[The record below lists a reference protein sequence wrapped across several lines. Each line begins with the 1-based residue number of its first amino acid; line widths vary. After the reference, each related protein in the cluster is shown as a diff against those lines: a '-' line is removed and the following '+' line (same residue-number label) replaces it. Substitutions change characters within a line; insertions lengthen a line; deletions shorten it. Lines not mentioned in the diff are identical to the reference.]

1 MTAALQTSFKL
12 NEGEV
17 DVTVEATARPTT
29 ATTGTTASDLMT
41 FIDVQQKKGYMKANT
56 AHSLKAAAKK
66 VLSIDGD
73 LDHIDV
79 SQVDVDE
86 LFRRFANLPV
96 ADGLKQESK
105 IAYRQRVGQAIS
117 WFLGYKADPVGWRPP
132 ATAPRPTGNGHGK
145 NKPKPTPP
153 ARHTLPADQTP
164 TPPLPP
170 TVEGKWRVI
179 DFPFP
184 LRDGLIAHLLLPA
197 DLKRAEV
204 RRLNAYMTTLAAD
217 IEEGQ

>member
-1 MTAALQTSFKL
+1 M
-12 NEGEV
+12 
-17 DVTVEATARPTT
+17 TVEAPARPTT
-29 ATTGTTASDLMT
+29 ATTGTKASDLMA
-41 FIDVQQKKGYMKANT
+41 FIDQQQKKGYMKANT
-56 AHSLKAAAKK
+56 AHSLRAAVKK

-73 LDHIDV
+73 LGNIDV
-79 SQVDVDE
+79 SKVDVDE

-96 ADGLKQESK
+96 GDKLKQESK

-132 ATAPRPTGNGHGK
+132 ATTPRPTGNGHVK
-145 NKPKPTPP
+145 TKPTTPT
-153 ARHTLPADQTP
+153 RHTPPADQTP
-164 TPPLPP
+164 PPPPP
-170 TVEGKWRVI
+170 TAEGKWRVI

-197 DLKRAEV
+197 DLKRTEV

-217 IEEGQ
+217 AEEGQ

>member
-1 MTAALQTSFKL
+1 LQTSFNL
-12 NEGEV
+12 DEGEANM
-17 DVTVEATARPTT
+17 TVEAPARPTT
-29 ATTGTTASDLMT
+29 ATTGTTAGDLMT
-41 FIDVQQKKGYMKANT
+41 FIDQQQKKGYMKANT

-79 SQVDVDE
+79 SKVDVDE
-86 LFRRFANLPV
+86 LFRRFANLP
-96 ADGLKQESK
+96 AGDGLKQESK

-132 ATAPRPTGNGHGK
+132 ATTPHPTGNGHVK
-145 NKPKPTPP
+145 NKPKPTP
-153 ARHTLPADQTP
+153 RQT
-164 TPPLPP
+164 TDPLPP
-170 TVEGKWRVI
+170 PPPVIETTKGRVV
-179 DFPFP
+179 DYPFP
-184 LRDGLIAHLLLPA
+184 LREGLLVHLLLPA

-217 IEEGQ
+217 AEEGQ

>member
-1 MTAALQTSFKL
+1 LQTSFKL

-17 DVTVEATARPTT
+17 DVTVEAPARPTIT
-29 ATTGTTASDLMT
+29 TIGTTGTKASDLMT
-41 FIDVQQKKGYMKANT
+41 FIDQQQKKGYMKATT
-56 AHSLKAAAKK
+56 AHSLRAAVKK

-73 LDHIDV
+73 LGNIDV
-79 SQVDVDE
+79 SKVDVDE

-96 ADGLKQESK
+96 GDKLKQESK

-132 ATAPRPTGNGHGK
+132 ATTPRPTGNGHVK
-145 NKPKPTPP
+145 NKPTPTTPAGHTPP
-153 ARHTLPADQTP
+153 ADHAP
-164 TPPLPP
+164 TPPP

-197 DLKRAEV
+197 DLKRVEV
-204 RRLNAYMTTLAAD
+204 RRLTAFMTTLAAD
-217 IEEGQ
+217 AEEGQ